1 MKSAK
6 NINSASIG
14 NKTVTI
20 VSWILAV
27 LTLAVGLATQEII
40 LTLAGF
46 ISIFLL
52 IRLFVNIAIL
62 MNFYKKKAGFFSCT
76 IHPPEAAAGESL
88 CFELWIQNLRHIFPF
103 TFPGILTTYEVHLVT
118 KDQKNISVSI
128 PIPQRKQVSA
138 PDSASPVSLLSVTVD
153 TTEFSR
159 GVYYTKGD
167 NLVIADMFGFHT
179 QAIGLQHTLTERVII
194 GPKPMENGLPFRF
207 QIGGSSRREELV
219 YQKTEDLTEHRPYT
233 PGDDP
238 RRINWKLF
246 GHSGDL
252 FVRQEELEPPPV
264 SEYTLVLDTSVDH
277 RLFSEDEGRKLVD
290 VLCRH
295 ALTLALELIHTHFS
309 INLWFPGSELK
320 CPEETAIAKTLAYPY
335 TVDMRD
341 SFSIPDFSR
350 ETSLFIL
357 ALPRTI
363 PSPNSV
369 LEKILNTA
377 PNPRQ
382 IYFINPA
389 IVLAS
394 QLSQESYENCVRYY
408 GNHHAT

>member
-1 MKSAK
+1 MSLT
-6 NINSASIG
+6 IG
-14 NKTVTI
+14 VC
-20 VSWILAV
+20 ILA
-27 LTLAVGLATQEII
+27 
-40 LTLAGF
+40 
-46 ISIFLL
+46 S
-52 IRLFVNIAIL
+52 
-62 MNFYKKKAGFFSCT
+62 FYKKKAGFFSCT
-76 IHPPEAAAGESL
+76 IHPAETVAGDAL
-88 CFELWIQNLRHIFPF
+88 RFELWIQNLRYIFPF
-103 TFPGILTTYEVHLVT
+103 PFPGILAAYEVHLVT
-118 KDQKNISVSI
+118 KDQKNISLSI
-128 PIPQRKQVSA
+128 PIPQRKQIST
-138 PDSASPVSLLSVTVD
+138 PDLASPVSLPSVTVD

-159 GVYYTKGD
+159 GVYYTEGD
-167 NLVIADMFGFHT
+167 KLVIADMFGFHT
-179 QAIGLQHTLTERVII
+179 QAIRLQHTSTERVII

-264 SEYTLVLDTSVDH
+264 SEYTLILDTSVDH
-277 RLFSEDEGRKLVD
+277 HIFPEAAGRKLVD

-295 ALTLALELIHTHFS
+295 ALTLALELIRTHFS

-320 CPEETAIAKTLAYPY
+320 CPEETAIAKTFAYPY
-335 TVDMRD
+335 AVDMRD

-363 PSPNSV
+363 PSPNSA
-369 LEKILNTA
+369 LERILHAAT
-377 PNPRQ
+377 NPRQ
-382 IYFINPA
+382 IFFINPA
-389 IVLAS
+389 MVLTT
-394 QLSQESYENCVRYY
+394 QLGQESYETCVSYY
-408 GNHHAT
+408 RNYLS